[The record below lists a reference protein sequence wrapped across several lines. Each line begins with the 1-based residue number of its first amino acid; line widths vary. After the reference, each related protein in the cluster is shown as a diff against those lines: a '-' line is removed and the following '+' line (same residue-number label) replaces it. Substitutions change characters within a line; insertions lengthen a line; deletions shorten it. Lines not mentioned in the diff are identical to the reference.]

1 MKRPSLILSER
12 SFKEM
17 LSDIFGKVFQEAYCS
32 YSHWA
37 KKPLKLRYRSSTL
50 VLYKELSSTIFQSCQ
65 SVSLSGMRDT
75 LPNLHFLQ
83 YIKA

>member
-17 LSDIFGKVFQEAYCS
+17 LSDIFGKVFQEACCS

-50 VLYKELSSTIFQSCQ
+50 REPVIYVLAEF
-65 SVSLSGMRDT
+65 VR
-75 LPNLHFLQ
+75 
-83 YIKA
+83 